1 MDVMVSLRVKRP
13 RAPAS
18 ASGGFDEGGSDEGG
32 SDEGGSG
39 SDEGD
44 DSGHDGDEDFRPE
57 RPRRR
62 RRVMWRRG
70 GGGGRVGSGEDEDD
84 DGGGDSDEDMDSDE
98 LEDDRDALVDDA
110 VEDDEEFV
118 DEETF
123 KARRRG
129 RGGGAGGKGRGG
141 KGKGS
146 GGGGGGLRRRGRGKR
161 GERPSGLGDRG
172 SDSDEDDDPLSSR
185 VDFRREMSLKSDHAN
200 RPLWVCSDCRIFLE
214 VFSPVYKQAYD
225 FLIAIAEPVC
235 RPYCIHEYALTPY
248 SLYAAVSVGLETETI
263 VSVLE
268 RLSKNLVPASIREY
282 IAGCTDSYGKAKLVL
297 RHSKVYIESPF
308 AEVIHTFR
316 NDAKISDAIVGRD
329 EGAQRVAE
337 ATRGADHTRVWE
349 RPDQQRGEESADG
362 SILDASTEQDTL
374 VAKSLLEGIEQDLS
388 AAHRLDH
395 TSAHSLEIVPM
406 DVERVKQRGVELD
419 LPMLEEYDFRADTVN
434 PDLEIALKPTTL
446 VRPYQER
453 SLSKMFGNGRARS
466 GIIVL
471 PCGAGKSLVGVAAAA
486 QVRKGTLVLCTNSVS
501 VDQWAHQFKL
511 WSTVQDGKSI
521 CRFTSLHK
529 EWFTDAAGVCCTT
542 YNMIAYGGNRSDES
556 QRIIDLIRS
565 REWGLMV
572 MDEVHVVPS
581 ATFRRVVSVT
591 PAHCRLGLTATLVRE
606 DERIRDLNFLI
617 GPKLYEA
624 NWLDLQRA
632 GYLASVSCAE
642 VWCPM
647 TREFYKSYLKVE
659 NERRRALLYVCNPL
673 KLVACEFLVRF
684 HEERGDKIIIFCDN
698 LFLGREFSA
707 KLRVPFICGE
717 VSHRERSEW
726 LYQFKKRSTRNT
738 IILSKVGDTSIDL
751 PEANVIIQISSH
763 AGSRRQEAQRL
774 GRILRPKPKSSV
786 QGEEF
791 NAFFYSLV
799 STDTQEMYYSTKRQ
813 QFLIDQGYAFKIVT
827 GLLDEGNIQ
836 GALVEGRTDAP
847 FIYAAKEEQRD
858 FLAKVLACDDSEARF
873 GTDVQVDD
881 DGFPSGREGKKPS
894 NTRSTVGMTSLTG
907 AKGLVYEEYARNKGS
922 GTRM

>member
-1 MDVMVSLRVKRP
+1 M
-13 RAPAS
+13 
-18 ASGGFDEGGSDEGG
+18 GIGSDE
-32 SDEGGSG
+32 D
-39 SDEGD
+39 DYGD
-44 DSGHDGDEDFRPE
+44 DDVDEEEEEVDDFGDKEFRPE

-62 RRVMWRRG
+62 RVQWRRG
-70 GGGGRVGSGEDEDD
+70 KVPESSSEEDEDE
-84 DGGGDSDEDMDSDE
+84 GFDSEEM
-98 LEDDRDALVDDA
+98 EDDKDALKEDEEGEGVAVAVEKKGPRAGPRRKAVRRGARVLQAWRGGAGKGGVDGA
-110 VEDDEEFV
+110 EEEEEDDE
-118 DEETF
+118 
-123 KARRRG
+123 
-129 RGGGAGGKGRGG
+129 
-141 KGKGS
+141 
-146 GGGGGGLRRRGRGKR
+146 
-161 GERPSGLGDRG
+161 
-172 SDSDEDDDPLSSR
+172 DDPFSRR
-185 VDFRREMSLKSDHAN
+185 VDFRRMVLKRDHVN
-200 RPLWVCSDCRIFLE
+200 RPLWVCEDSRIFLE
-214 VFSPVYKQAYD
+214 TFSPVYKQAYD

-235 RPYCIHEYALTPY
+235 RPYCIHEYVLTPY

-268 RLSKNLVPASIREY
+268 RLSKNVVPASIREY
-282 IAGCTDSYGKAKLVL
+282 IAGCTESYGKAKLVL

-308 AEVIHTFR
+308 PEVIDTFR
-316 NDAKISDAIVGRD
+316 KDDKIAMSIVAD
-329 EGAQRVAE
+329 EGGGRAPNLLPLAPEEQKRAWE
-337 ATRGADHTRVWE
+337 TAAAAAGAAD
-349 RPDQQRGEESADG
+349 DG
-362 SILDASTEQDTL
+362 SILGRLSGVAGSEGDTA
-374 VAKSLLEGIEQDLS
+374 VTTMLEGIHQDLS
-388 AAHRLDH
+388 AAGQGHLGSH
-395 TSAHSLEIVPM
+395 VNALEIVAM

-434 PDLEIALKPTTL
+434 PDLDIALRPTTL

-556 QRIIDLIRS
+556 QRIIDLIRT

-624 NWLDLQRA
+624 NWLDLQRS

-647 TREFYKSYLKVE
+647 TREFYKSYLKTE
-659 NERRRALLYVCNPL
+659 SERRRALLYVCNPL

-774 GRILRPKPKSSV
+774 GRILRPKPKSRV

-827 GLLDEGNIQ
+827 GLLDESNMSALRGSLG
-836 GALVEGRTDAP
+836 GADTP
-847 FIYAAKEEQRD
+847 FIYASKEEQRD

-881 DGFPSGREGKKPS
+881 DGFPSSRSKPS
-894 NTRSTVGMTSLTG
+894 TSRSTIGMTALSG
-907 AKGLVYEEYARNKGS
+907 AKGLVYEEYARMPSRGS
-922 GTRM
+922 RRF